1 MIDLAKLSLQ
11 GRAFSG
17 SRPWTP
23 EELDALLLIERERGI
38 ARPAAADYV
47 RNGILT
53 LEAFDK
59 ATKAEFK
66 PKTLDEAKDAAE
78 ALLKDNDFA
87 DKDAEK
93 AAKKAAKDAEK
104 APKGKK

>member
-1 MIDLAKLSLQ
+1 MVDLAKLASQ

-17 SRPWTP
+17 SRAWEP
-23 EELDALLLIERERGI
+23 EELEALVTFERERKVE
-38 ARPAAADYV
+38 RSLAADFV

-66 PKTLDEAKDAAE
+66 PKTLEEASE
-78 ALLKDNDFA
+78 VVESTLKDNEFA
-87 DKDAEK
+87 KPK
-93 AAKKAAKDAEK
+93 
-104 APKGKK
+104 KGKK